1 LAKHDRGH
9 AAPLVDVM
17 QRLRRTIVLMLLV
30 VTDLTVIAATFATSL
45 WIVEP
50 TAAQWGSV
58 LEVRVKLASM
68 IAFVGYL
75 GFWHVVLRLLGLYRS
90 YRLSPGAREWK
101 DLGRAVVVGVMPL
114 VFLREALGVT
124 FANGVFLG
132 AFAVLAFTGLGFERR
147 LLRAIARGMRR
158 RGRNLRN
165 AIIVGDR
172 STALDTAG
180 HLGMRVDLGYHVLD
194 FVEVPT
200 DPGADGAGAA
210 VAARI
215 ADRLN
220 AGPVDEVFVVLPLD
234 TGQGLI
240 RSVVS
245 LCEEQGVTVRIVSD
259 VIAPA
264 IARARLDEIDGRPVV
279 TVFTG
284 PPDSLSTVAKRA
296 IDVVVSAVA
305 LVALAPL
312 FVILAVLIKLDSP
325 GPVFFVQ
332 ERVGLNRRRLL
343 VCKFRSMFVGA
354 EGQQTALEPL
364 NEADGPVFKIRDDP
378 RVTRVGRWLR
388 RLSLDELPQFLN
400 VLRGDMSLVGP
411 RPLPVRDVERIMV
424 GAHKRR
430 FSVKPGITCLWQ
442 VNGREPRFQ
451 DWVKSDMEY
460 IDNWSLA
467 LDAKILLKTIPAVLS
482 RRGAY

>member
-1 LAKHDRGH
+1 VPALA
-9 AAPLVDVM
+9 DVM
-17 QRLRRTIVLMLLV
+17 QRLRRTIVLALLAV
-30 VTDLTVIAATFATSL
+30 ADLTVIAAAFATSL
-45 WIVEP
+45 RIVEP
-50 TAAQWGSV
+50 AAAQWGSV
-58 LEVRVKLASM
+58 LEVRIRLAST
-68 IAFVGYL
+68 IIFAGYL
-75 GFWHVVLRLLGLYRS
+75 GLWHLVLRLFGLYRS

-101 DLGRAVVVGVMPL
+101 DLGKAVVVGVMPL
-114 VFLREALGVT
+114 VVLREALGAT

-132 AFAVLAFTGLGFERR
+132 SFVVLTFAGLGVERR

-172 STALDTAG
+172 SIALDTAG
-180 HLGMRVDLGYHVLD
+180 RLGMRADLGYQVLD
-194 FVEVPT
+194 FVEVP
-200 DPGADGAGAA
+200 ADAAADHGAA
-210 VAARI
+210 VAGRI
-215 ADRLN
+215 ADWLN

-234 TGQGLI
+234 ARQGLI

-259 VIAPA
+259 MITPA
-264 IARARLDEIDGRPVV
+264 MARARLDEIDGCPVV
-279 TVFTG
+279 TIFSG

-296 IDVVVSAVA
+296 IDVVVSVVA

-312 FVILAVLIKLDSP
+312 FVVLAVLIKLDSP

-332 ERVGLNRRRLL
+332 ERVGLNRRRLR

-354 EGQQTALEPL
+354 EREQAALEPL
-364 NEADGPVFKIRDDP
+364 NEAEGPVFKIRNDP

-442 VNGREPRFQ
+442 VNGREARFH